1 MLSYFFFLIIKQFY
15 LYYRALNFTKHL
27 LVVDKQLHTL
37 ENGPMNILLS
47 FMEFLEELLLSDPSG
62 SFTAPEFHDLSLLTE
77 LVLNRSVLWRNHL
90 ESLQKD
96 PHDGDAQKLLEFNK
110 LVTEKIQSL
119 KSHWMRRESKNILR
133 FIKLILFEIKP
144 ELREFW
150 LSGISQEERAKF
162 EISSTLGNFSLP
174 EYEKIFSKSF
184 NFSQLFHSD
193 WPKSPAVD
201 ADFIHLSQIIIHGLY
216 EFSFLTQ
223 EQVSIALDTIYVLQN
238 ASELFSALSEHQKQ
252 ELGNIL
258 THINVF
264 KDRDAALLLQTYS
277 SFYQYFHKFLNIQ
290 KRESLIIYLTQIFRH
305 ILDLIKQFN
314 IQSISKALLLLSETT
329 EALGKIPEVSYCQQL
344 LSVLNLLE
352 LQAQSLLSTEGPAP
366 GVIHASLTGLKQLF
380 VADEGFRVS
389 LLQYVNQFFNDSA
402 GTLLPSECFILENA
416 TVSSVNYS
424 GNEGASPPFPWT
436 EFFSNLTV
444 NDGVISEFTAI
455 HCTLSWIRTW
465 TEIWGN
471 LSQILK
477 LDLNI
482 FTSLRVGI
490 IQLLDELEKGGN
502 ISQNCQGIVPT
513 YHTAR
518 LLLNVFKN
526 VTQENG
532 FHDWEGLLDLR
543 NLWVALDN
551 ELAVVQSLNLAQA
564 EGSFVTMETSLRQL
578 KTFPMKTNTSREFL
592 SSLLDVF
599 IELSKASDY
608 AARNVDLINNF
619 LSNDLTDHRG
629 KFASGITELRET
641 ILFLR
646 NVSQDRGLL
655 SCADIFQSVTE
666 LISESNLLPVNA
678 SKKPAHILALLSSIF
693 SSKNASSSL
702 DGCIAWIDV
711 INRLCVMYNSSSL
724 PGHLHSA
731 LGSFKDVENKMNS
744 ALKILTWVLNKK
756 IPICPLNESNINC
769 VTIYLKDVTEFL
781 NIIVTPGLE
790 KEKVAKFEI
799 LLALFNNSTN
809 PVNMIISNLTED
821 LEFAS
826 PFDWKHFQDLLL
838 GPTEMSEGI
847 PDRFQNIWQHS
858 IALGREMQKLF
869 EGIFHSVLG
878 NNSSPNAER
887 VFSVFSVSPK
897 ERDIS
902 HLHNSLYRLAN
913 YVALNLTHYLQN
925 SSEVAPHE
933 IMKAVDLGIQLTR
946 DVFNSLMPAVHFGIP
961 QNSDPAQVLKKVA
974 SLMHSLKKADIEL
987 FVGQLGEI
995 SENLMSFFKN
1005 LSRTGVDHFG
1015 VNMLVGLVDKL
1026 VASSGSWSVSH
1037 LLRLSRLLP
1046 QEVVTAVLDVYY
1058 ALPHVA
1064 GLLQRVTDKNIT
1076 ESLRDIYN
1084 FTLLHGITMFNTT
1097 KEDFADAIKTLLDT
1111 VELVSDEPAVISEA
1125 LRCLPRVWCAN
1136 HTTSRLE
1143 ESPEVEGCNVQGHMS
1158 PSLYHMVTSILDLLH
1173 LPRPSDSECI
1183 NENLGVEITRKVVCA
1198 MHEFADWNSI
1208 LSELLEI
1215 FHVKN
1220 VLGKTLEGLWHKVLP
1235 FMSPSGNQGNDSISE
1250 LCPSGTIKQG
1260 ALQII
1265 KKLKHANFTKF
1276 KLLENML
1283 DKLGSLDNI
1292 LNITEGTEASAQNNV
1307 SLNLGRIFKL
1317 ISALWSLRN
1326 STHHL
1331 LSPITDFLNANH
1343 TDRSPGSSGLIKNDE
1358 ATHSFEELWFHFK
1371 QSTMD
1376 PSNNSSLG
1384 QLLSDI
1390 NREIQGI
1397 ALQNTTVQ
1405 LPQLLEILDSSPL
1418 MMLEITEGF
1427 LFLIKHWLH
1436 QFENEDYF
1444 RLVQRLL
1451 NAMAS
1456 GNSTDV
1462 TVLARDLATRLGY
1475 LRNSTGEGNFDAG
1488 VLTHTLN
1495 QGQLADFSTVQLLL
1509 ESIVMNLVSNFAE
1522 RSWESA
1528 LSFSGTDL
1536 HIMDFIRLIL
1546 NHTQFRNGGETAGQ
1560 AEGFLK
1566 QLLETFFSSL
1576 LNGMPENKISLLL
1589 KDLHRDFMAEMR

>member
-1 MLSYFFFLIIKQFY
+1 MLSYFFLIIKQFY

-27 LVVDKQLHTL
+27 LVVDKKLHTL
-37 ENGPMNILLS
+37 ENGPTNVLLS
-47 FMEFLEELLLSDPSG
+47 FVEFLKELLLSDPSG
-62 SFTAPEFHDLSLLTE
+62 SFTAPEFHDLPLLTE

-119 KSHWMRRESKNILR
+119 KSHWMRRDSKNILR

-150 LSGISQEERAKF
+150 LNGISQEERAKF

-329 EALGKIPEVSYCQQL
+329 EALGTIPEVSYCQQL

-455 HCTLSWIRTW
+455 HCTLSWIQTW

-502 ISQNCQGIVPT
+502 ISQNCLGIVPT

-619 LSNDLTDHRG
+619 LSNDLTDHKG

-678 SKKPAHILALLSSIF
+678 SKKPAHILAMLSSIF

-799 LLALFNNSTN
+799 LLALFNNSTK

-821 LEFAS
+821 LEFAA
-826 PFDWKHFQDLLL
+826 PFDWKHFKDLLL

-847 PDRFQNIWQHS
+847 PDQFQNIWQHS

-878 NNSSPNAER
+878 NNSSPNTER

-1005 LSRTGVDHFG
+1005 LSRTGVDHVG

-1097 KEDFADAIKTLLDT
+1097 KEDFADAIKTLLGT

-1143 ESPEVEGCNVQGHMS
+1143 ESPEVEGCDVQGHMS

-1331 LSPITDFLNANH
+1331 LSPITDFLNTNH
-1343 TDRSPGSSGLIKNDE
+1343 TDRSPDSSGLIKNDE

-1451 NAMAS
+1451 NAVAS

-1462 TVLARDLATRLGY
+1462 TVLARDLATHLGY

-1536 HIMDFIRLIL
+1536 HIMDFISLIL
-1546 NHTQFRNGGETAGQ
+1546 NHTQSRNGGETAGE

-1576 LNGMPENKISLLL
+1576 LNGMPENKVSLLL